1 MSYLNQV
8 GSTTPLS
15 VGVYM
20 PPGIPQSFR
29 VYSENVLAQLSPFG
43 IKPLPFDSVGTLPRN
58 ADVLWDIRSGGGNPP
73 PDFLVGMDT
82 PPLVVT
88 IHGLAPISLKG
99 WEYFTG
105 LKDKLLAKHYARG
118 KQRKWVHIRHR
129 IHSVIAVSNFT
140 KNEAI
145 AFTGISADRFVVC
158 HHGVDSKIF
167 RPTSGAKTESY
178 FFHVSNDEPRKN
190 IHRIVN
196 VFIRLRRKY
205 PVELVLKLP
214 REALSKYQGIEG
226 VRVITGYLNSEELA
240 ELYRN
245 ALAFVFP
252 SLYEGF
258 GMPILEAMSC
268 GCPVITSN
276 VSACPEVADQ
286 AALIVD
292 PRSEEEL
299 ETAMAAFFNEKDL
312 YAHLASAGL
321 QRSKH
326 FSWVSSAT
334 CHARVFF
341 LAAQSLR

>member
-1 MSYLNQV
+1 MSYQNQFL
-8 GSTTPLS
+8 SSTPLNIA
-15 VGVYM
+15 VYM
-20 PPGIPQSFR
+20 PPDIPQSFK
-29 VYSENVLAQLSPFG
+29 VYSENVLTQLSLFG
-43 IKPLPFDSVGTLPRN
+43 IKSSPFDSVGTLPQN
-58 ADVLWDIRSGGGNPP
+58 ADVIWDIRSGGGNPP
-73 PDFLVGMDT
+73 PDFLVGADT
-82 PPLVVT
+82 PPLIVT
-88 IHGLAPISLKG
+88 MHGLAPISLTG
-99 WEYFTG
+99 WEYFTR
-105 LKDKLLAKHYARG
+105 LKDKLFARHYARR
-118 KQRKWVHIRHR
+118 KQRKWDRIRQR

-167 RPTSGAKTESY
+167 QPKSGTKTESY
-178 FFHVSNDEPRKN
+178 FFHISNDEPRKN
-190 IHRIVN
+190 IHRIVKA
-196 VFIRLRRKY
+196 FSRLRRKY

-286 AALIVD
+286 AALLVD
-292 PRSEEEL
+292 PRNEEEL
-299 ETAMAAFFNEKDL
+299 EIAMAAFCNEENL
-312 YAHLASAGL
+312 YTRLASAGL